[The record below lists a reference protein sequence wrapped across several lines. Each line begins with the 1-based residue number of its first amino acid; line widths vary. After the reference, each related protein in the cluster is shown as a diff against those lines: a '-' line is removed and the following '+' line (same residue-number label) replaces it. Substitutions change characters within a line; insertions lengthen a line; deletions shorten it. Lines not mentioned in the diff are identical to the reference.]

1 MTDFATRAADKLQA
15 AINHNWDDPDRVFA
29 PAYIGA
35 CALWFDELSG
45 WEKFTAALA
54 VKVFED
60 GSEAEAKRMVESLPT
75 APKFPLSPH

>member
-1 MTDFATRAADKLQA
+1 MTDFSTRAADKLQA

-29 PAYIGA
+29 PAYIDA

-45 WEKFTAALA
+45 WEKFAAALA

-60 GSEAEAKRMVESLPT
+60 GSEAEAERMVDSLPN
-75 APKFPLSPH
+75 APKFPLSRD